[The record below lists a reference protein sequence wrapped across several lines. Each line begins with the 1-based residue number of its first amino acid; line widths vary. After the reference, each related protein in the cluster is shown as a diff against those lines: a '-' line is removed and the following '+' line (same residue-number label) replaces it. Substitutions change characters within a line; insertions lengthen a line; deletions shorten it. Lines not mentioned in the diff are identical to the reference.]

1 MDGKFYKRKLPESCV
16 PYGSVEGIRRF
27 SRALEKGTAL
37 IHFNLMS
44 HFRTQD
50 EPSFCGLGT
59 LVMCLNAMNVDPGRA
74 WKGVW
79 RWYAE
84 DMLDCCVSIDD
95 IKKRGI
101 DLEEFA
107 CVRFIVLF
115 SNM

>member
-1 MDGKFYKRKLPESCV
+1 MDGKFYKRKLPESCI
-16 PYGSVEGIRRF
+16 PYGSAEGMRRF
-27 SRALEKGTAL
+27 SRALAKGTAL

-84 DMLDCCVSIDD
+84 DMLDCCVSIDL

-107 CVRFIVLF
+107 CVR
-115 SNM
+115 